1 MPTWPALVSTFPSI
15 RPSQPSCWVTNKTK
29 QVQNDT
35 SKANSPR
42 SSAPALRLSRE
53 EVAAKYGPQVDPNWT
68 PEMEAAFFQSLPTT
82 PPPVRMSPTK
92 RGLLR
97 EFAGATLGAKRVS
110 EKYIDTLG
118 SVLHSFAVADRAG
131 GEVVLSQRSAHHGEP
146 QTLRT
151 IQAQMHCA
159 GLLIKQVRSQG
170 QGFVGPVFVYSPLSP
185 PRTRKA
191 TWEDL
196 DALCRATEQDQ
207 GNPWQLPANLRPE
220 DVPY

>member
-1 MPTWPALVSTFPSI
+1 MGVTPTS
-15 RPSQPSCWVTNKTK
+15 NHETK
-29 QVQNDT
+29 Q
-35 SKANSPR
+35 ANGPR
-42 SSAPALRLSRE
+42 SSAPAVRLSRE
-53 EVAAKYGPQVDPNWT
+53 EVAAKYGPKVDPNWT
-68 PEMEAAFFQSLPTT
+68 PEIEEVFFQSLPTT
-82 PPPVRMSPTK
+82 PPPVRMSPAK
-92 RGLLR
+92 RHLLR
-97 EFAGATLGAKRVS
+97 EFACATLGAKRVS
-110 EKYIDTLG
+110 EKYLDTLG
-118 SVLHSFAVADRAG
+118 SILHGFAVADRAG

-151 IQAQMHCA
+151 IQAQMYCA
-159 GLLIKQVRSQG
+159 GLLVKQVRSQG

-207 GNPWQLPANLRPE
+207 GHPWQRPANLRPE